1 MFILFFL
8 FQGLN
13 FILLGDSAT
22 PSGLGDHVGILN
34 NKEHPSR
41 FDDLSDDDDEEEEEE
56 EEEESDEEQS
66 LEDESDKD

>member
-22 PSGLGDHVGILN
+22 PSGLGDHGGILN

-41 FDDLSDDDDEEEEEE
+41 FDDLSDDEEEEEE
-56 EEEESDEEQS
+56 EEEESDEGQS